1 VRDRHDAVR
10 NATRLGLE
18 AHRGPGDVDRER
30 YGQVVLHGR
39 ERERASLAALVEQ
52 ARRGSAGVLVVLG
65 EPGVGKTALVRDL
78 VASCEGGG
86 VRVLRTAGVESESP
100 LPYAALH
107 RLLRPVT
114 DLDRLPAPQA
124 RALRVAFGLE
134 DGPTVQPFLVGVACL
149 SVLTDAASDDVPLLC
164 VVDDAHWLDSASADA
179 LLFTARRLSADPVAI
194 VFAARAGGA
203 GGPAFAPQGVPVLE
217 VGGLDDLAARQL
229 LDERGGGTLPE
240 EVAERLL
247 HETGGNPLA
256 LLELPT
262 GLSPD
267 QLTGTA
273 PLPQQLTL
281 TAGVERAFL
290 DRCRRLSEQ
299 VQTLLLVAAADAT
312 GRVSTVRQAS
322 ATLGVDAAA
331 WQDAERSG
339 LLAVT
344 GDTVAVRHPLVR
356 SAVYQAATS
365 FEQRQVHRALADAVG
380 ADDPDRATWHRAAAV
395 DGLDPDVA
403 DALNDAAVRAEMR
416 GGHIA
421 AADAYDRS
429 AALTVSEA
437 GRATR
442 LYGAARTAWAA
453 GQAARAR
460 TLATSARELA
470 TDPLLR
476 ADIDRLRA
484 RIEVYV
490 GSAVDAHRIF
500 TVAARTV
507 ADVDAGRALEMA
519 SAAALNRTYGSDSGA
534 TLTTAVLTRLLTAT
548 DTDTPRTTCLRLLLG
563 TLTASAEE
571 DWTTSTTGLEQAL
584 AAGRGVEDLDVMGNL
599 GNTALHLGDD
609 EGARFCYSAMA
620 STAREAG
627 NGMVVI
633 YALERLAFAQLPMG
647 AWAATRGSA
656 DEALTLARSVGQPTL
671 TAAPLGSLA
680 LLAALTGG
688 DDVDDHLAEVDDVA
702 SRYPLGILTDP
713 VNDVTRWA
721 KGARASARGDAT
733 AALHHL
739 RGMRVPALHRMAS
752 VDRIEA
758 AVRAGDT
765 DQARAW
771 VDELTPFATG
781 TQHPWALGAVD
792 LGRALTAPDPAAATA
807 AFERSVGHYQR
818 AARPYDLARTQLAY
832 GEFLRRTNR
841 RVDARPHLRSA
852 LERFTDLGATPLAD
866 RATQELRASGETAR
880 KRDPST
886 LLDLTPMER
895 KVAQLVST
903 GLSNKDVAAQCW
915 VSPRTVAFHLRNV
928 FTKVG
933 VSSRTELAQL
943 DLN

>member
-1 VRDRHDAVR
+1 
-10 NATRLGLE
+10 
-18 AHRGPGDVDRER
+18 
-30 YGQVVLHGR
+30 VVLHGR
-39 ERERASLAALVEQ
+39 ERERATLAALVEQ
-52 ARRGSAGVLVVLG
+52 ARGGSAGVLVVLG

-78 VASCEGGG
+78 VASSEASG

-124 RALRVAFGLE
+124 RALRVAFGVE
-134 DGPTVQPFLVGVACL
+134 DGPTVEPFLVGVACL
-149 SVLTDAASDDVPLLC
+149 SVLTDAADDDTPLLC

-179 LLFTARRLSADPVAI
+179 LSFAARQLSADPVVM

-203 GGPAFAPQGVPVLE
+203 GGPAFAPQGLPVLE
-217 VGGLDDLAARQL
+217 VGGLDDDAAREL
-229 LDERGGGTLPE
+229 LDERGGGRLPE

-262 GLSPD
+262 GLSAG
-267 QLTGTA
+267 QLTGDA

-290 DRCRRLSEQ
+290 DRCRRLSEP
-299 VQTLLLVAAADAT
+299 VQTLLLVAATDAT
-312 GRVSTVRQAS
+312 GRVGTVRRAA
-322 ATLGVDAAA
+322 ATLGVDGAA

-339 LLAVT
+339 LLGVT
-344 GDTVAVRHPLVR
+344 GDAVAVRHPLVR

-365 FEQRQVHRALADAVG
+365 FEQRQVHRALADAIG
-380 ADDPDRATWHRAAAV
+380 ADDPDRSTWHRAAAV
-395 DGLDPDVA
+395 DGPDPDVA
-403 DALNDAAVRAEMR
+403 DALHDVAARAEMR
-416 GGHIA
+416 GGHLA
-421 AADAYDRS
+421 AADAFERS
-429 AALTVSEA
+429 AALTAEEA
-437 GRATR
+437 DRATR

-453 GQAARAR
+453 GQAVRAR
-460 TLATSARELA
+460 TLAGSARELA
-470 TDPLLR
+470 ADPLLR

-484 RIEVYV
+484 RIEVNV

-534 TLTTAVLTRLLTAT
+534 VLTAPVLTRLLTAT
-548 DTDTPRTTCLRLLLG
+548 DTDTPRTACLRLLLG
-563 TLTASAEE
+563 TLTASADE
-571 DWTTSTTGLEQAL
+571 DWTLAAAGLEQAL
-584 AAGRGVEDLDVMGNL
+584 AAGRDVEDLDVMGNL

-609 EGARFCYSAMA
+609 EGAAFSYAAMV

-633 YALERLAFAQLPMG
+633 YGLERLAFAQLPTG
-647 AWAATRGSA
+647 PWAAMRSSV

-671 TAAPLGSLA
+671 TAAPLAALA
-680 LLAALTGG
+680 LLAALTGS
-688 DDVDDHLAEVDDVA
+688 DEVDDRLTEVDDVA
-702 SRYPLGILTDP
+702 ARYPLGILADP
-713 VNDVTRWA
+713 VNDATRWA
-721 KGARASARGDAT
+721 RGARASAQGDSA

-739 RGMRVPALHRMAS
+739 SGMRVPALHRMAAL
-752 VDRIEA
+752 DRIEA

-765 DQARAW
+765 ERARAW
-771 VDELTPFATG
+771 VDELTPFATA
-781 TQHPWALGAVD
+781 TQRPWALGAVE
-792 LGRALTAPDPAAATA
+792 LGCALTAADPADATA
-807 AFERSVGHYQR
+807 AFEAAVGHYQR

-832 GEFLRRTNR
+832 GEHLRRTNR
-841 RVDARPHLRSA
+841 RVDARPQLRSA
-852 LERFTDLGATPLAD
+852 LERFTDLGAAPLVE

-943 DLN
+943 DFS